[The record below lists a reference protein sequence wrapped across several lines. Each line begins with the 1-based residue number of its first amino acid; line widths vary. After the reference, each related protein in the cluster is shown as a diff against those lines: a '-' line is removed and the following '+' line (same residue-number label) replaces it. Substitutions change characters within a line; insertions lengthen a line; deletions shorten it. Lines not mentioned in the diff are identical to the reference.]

1 MKNYKAFLKLT
12 YLLALTTLFLFSSN
26 SYAQK
31 AGTKKVPVKDANGKV
46 TRLTKKSGGNATT
59 SASGQTLLTKEEKET
74 FRALHDY
81 IDQFDYLSK
90 NINSQQID
98 KMQAELE
105 ALGSLTIFQQAK
117 DLLASYRN
125 ENKYIGDVEHLT
137 YKVDDMEKNFNEVY
151 FPKVSEKI
159 GLLQNELKSAKSP
172 SAKTIIVEDALEKW
186 EAMTKLLLIYDTI
199 STNGGYTG
207 HLTTAKAEVDNLKS
221 KLAKVYAA
229 NIGTA
234 FHAKHLKEILVSQ
247 NPITY
252 SVVKESDFVKDIVLD
267 GKNGGGLYLLALSSG
282 HTYKG
287 MTTGNNRYKFVLNF
301 DENIGTNEISLT
313 YNDGI
318 MLSPEDKKHSYFTFP
333 IVPAI
338 NEWKNEDNRNTM
350 LRVTEGFIE
359 TLFDNQ
365 EHRLEIILSSN
376 LHYGSSYGKLK
387 RIFNIRATEEG
398 INALQ
403 KIVSN
408 IKAADLADVKLAKRG
423 PLYNDGIAQ
432 QIKSYVE
439 TNHDYK
445 VSTVSLP
452 RSGYTIFK
460 NSLGIPLSKAT
471 IFEFTGTTS
480 DGEYFLVRGFVKR
493 AYTGGGNYSSAYSF
507 HITNRWATIKENLNK
522 FRD

>member
-1 MKNYKAFLKLT
+1 MKNYKAFFKLT
-12 YLLALTTLFLFSSN
+12 YLLTLTTLLLFSTN

-31 AGTKKVPVKDANGKV
+31 AGTKKVPVKGANGKI
-46 TRLTKKSGGNATT
+46 TRLTEKSRGNATT
-59 SASGQTLLTKEEKET
+59 SASGQTDLSKDEKEV
-74 FRALHDY
+74 LNNLKIY
-81 IDQFDYLSK
+81 IDEFDQISRYMSK
-90 NINSQQID
+90 QQLNVITSY
-98 KMQAELE
+98 E
-105 ALGSLTIFQQAK
+105 ALEKLGSSSTFQQAQ
-117 DLLASYRN
+117 DLIATFKN
-125 ENKYIGDVEHLT
+125 ENKYVDPYYTDRIDNLDKNLNDVYLPEVSK
-137 YKVDDMEKNFNEVY
+137 KVNF
-151 FPKVSEKI
+151 
-159 GLLQNELKSAKSP
+159 LQKELRSAKSP
-172 SAKTIIVEDALEKW
+172 SAKTVIVEDALERWK
-186 EAMTKLLLIYDTI
+186 AMKKLLLIYNNL
-199 STNGGYTG
+199 STNSTYKDLLAGTQTEIDG
-207 HLTTAKAEVDNLKS
+207 LKS
-221 KLAKVYAA
+221 KLAKVYEA
-229 NIGTA
+229 NIGTP
-234 FHAKHLKEILVSQ
+234 FHANHLKEILVSST
-247 NPITY
+247 PISY
-252 SVVKESDFVKDIVLD
+252 KSAKEADFVKDIVLD
-267 GKNGGGLYLLALSSG
+267 GKNNGGLYLLALSSG

-287 MTTGNNRYKFVLNF
+287 MTTGNNRYKYLLNF

-333 IVPAI
+333 IVPAQ

-350 LRVTEGFIE
+350 LRVAEGFIE
-359 TLFDNQ
+359 TLFDYQ

-387 RIFNIRATEEG
+387 QIFNIRATEEG
-398 INALQ
+398 ITALQ

-423 PLYNDGIAQ
+423 PLYNDGISQ

-445 VSTVSLP
+445 VSAVSLP
-452 RSGYTIFK
+452 RSGYTVFK

-493 AYTGGGNYSSAYSF
+493 AYTGGGTYSSSYSF